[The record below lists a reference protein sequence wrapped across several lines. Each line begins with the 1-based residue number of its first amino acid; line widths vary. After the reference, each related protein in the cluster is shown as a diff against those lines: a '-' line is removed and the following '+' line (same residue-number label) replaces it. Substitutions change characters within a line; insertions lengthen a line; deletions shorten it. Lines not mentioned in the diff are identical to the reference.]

1 MTRTAEAGRPRIAPA
16 RVAAYDV
23 LRAVNGGTAD
33 LPHAL
38 AQHRGHLADER
49 DRALAGEIV
58 TGTLR
63 WQAAF
68 DHVVAQ
74 FTRRPVSRLDA
85 EVLDVLRLSMFQ
97 LLHLDRVPASAV
109 VNDAVD
115 LARRAGKKSAAPLVN
130 AVLRRVSRERQ
141 KLPLPPRPGDSGDRE
156 AQLEYLS
163 IALSHPRWLAARWLD
178 RHGFDNTESWLRF
191 NNSPATLTLRVNT
204 LKTTRA
210 ELVVALQ
217 AYGVETEAAR
227 FAPDGLLVREGNPLL
242 TPLAGEGLFFVQDE
256 ASQVVATFVEAAP
269 GQRVL
274 DACASPGGKT
284 IAIAAAQ
291 QDRGVVVASDIRGRR
306 LDLLARTVAASGAT
320 SIRVVQA
327 DAGAL
332 PFETGFDW
340 VLLDAPCS
348 GLGTIRRDPE
358 VRWRRDEADL
368 NGLAESQRR
377 MLIETARVLRP
388 GGRLVYAT
396 CSSEPEENE
405 AVVEAA
411 VSAGVVRAAT
421 AEDLPA
427 PVRGLVN
434 SDGHLR
440 TYPFSHGL
448 EAFFAAVLVKGVLI
462 ASTPRAALAPGRC
475 GTRGAPAARRRSL
488 PSARES
494 GRRR

>member
-1 MTRTAEAGRPRIAPA
+1 MTRTADAGRQRIAPA
-16 RVAAYDV
+16 RVAAYEV

-38 AQHRGHLADER
+38 AQQRGHLADER
-49 DRALAGEIV
+49 DRALAGEIA

-74 FTRRPVSRLDA
+74 FTRRPVGRLDG
-85 EVLDVLRLSMFQ
+85 EVLDVLRLSIFQ

-130 AVLRRVSRERQ
+130 AVLRRVSRERL
-141 KLPLPPRPGDSGDRE
+141 KLPLPPRPVDAGDRE

-178 RHGFDNTESWLRF
+178 RHGFDDAESWLRF
-191 NNSPATLTLRVNT
+191 NNSPAALTLRVNT

-210 ELVVALQ
+210 ELVAALQ
-217 AYGVETEAAR
+217 AYGVETEPAR
-227 FAPDGLLVREGNPLL
+227 FAPDGLVVRQGNPLL
-242 TPLAGEGLFFVQDE
+242 TPLSDQGVFFVQDE

-327 DAGAL
+327 DAAAL
-332 PFETGFDW
+332 PFRTGFDW

-358 VRWRRDEADL
+358 VRWRRGEADL
-368 NGLAESQRR
+368 RELAESQKR

-405 AVVEAA
+405 AVVAA
-411 VSAGVVRAAT
+411 VVSAAVVRPAT
-421 AEDLPA
+421 AADLPP
-427 PVRGLVN
+427 PVRALVN
-434 SDGHLR
+434 ADGHLR

-448 EAFFAAVLVKGVLI
+448 EAFFAAVVVK
-462 ASTPRAALAPGRC
+462 P
-475 GTRGAPAARRRSL
+475 
-488 PSARES
+488 
-494 GRRR
+494 